1 MSQES
6 SFVSRLKDIVGA
18 NHVKTDER
26 DFAPKLVD
34 NRKRL
39 HGHVTCAVFP
49 ANTDEVSAVMKAA
62 YAFGACVF
70 TQGGNTSNVGGATP
84 VTADPKRLS
93 VLLSTDRMRHIEKI
107 DTVNDTAVVQAGV
120 VVEEL
125 QNKAQENNRLF
136 AVSLAAQGSCTIG
149 GILSTNA
156 GGVHVLY
163 YGNSREQC
171 LGLEVVLYDG
181 RVLNLMRGLRKDNT
195 GYDLKDLFIGAEGTL
210 GVITRAV
217 VKLWPRPSH
226 RIVSLIAIDQ
236 TLDLPKVF
244 NAFHEVFSSNLTA
257 FEVMHVD
264 TLKHVYKVHPEVVQ
278 GFSLTSQWF
287 ALVELSFFNH
297 ENVEASQEYLEVLL
311 TPLMDA
317 GIVKDAVIGQSETQ
331 NESLW
336 RIRESIPEAHKATGG
351 NVKHDISVPRS
362 VLAEFIETT
371 NTELKATFPWIKPSI
386 FGHFGDGNLHYN
398 MSVVDGCDLKTVF
411 DHEDEIHD
419 IVYRNIANF
428 GGSIYAEHGIGRM
441 KKDLLK
447 SFKSDVEYDVMQEI
461 KSVFDPED
469 VLNPCALISPKQR
482 S

>member
-1 MSQES
+1 MSQQS

-18 NHVKTDER
+18 DHVKTEER
-26 DFAPKLVD
+26 DFAPKLID

-62 YAFGACVF
+62 YDFGACVF

-84 VTADPKRLS
+84 VTSDNKPLS
-93 VLLSTDRMRHIEKI
+93 ILLSTDRMRRVEKI

-120 VVEEL
+120 VVEQL
-125 QNKAQENNRLF
+125 QNKARENNRLF
-136 AVSLAAQGSCTIG
+136 AVSLAAQGSCTVA

-195 GYDLKDLFIGAEGTL
+195 GYDLKDLFVGAEGTL

-236 TLDLPKVF
+236 TLSLPKVF
-244 NAFHEVFSSNLTA
+244 NAFHEALSSNLTA

-264 TLKHVYKVHPEVVQ
+264 TLIHVGQVYPEVVK
-278 GFSLTSQWF
+278 GICLTGQWF
-287 ALVELSFFNH
+287 ALIELSLFDH
-297 ENVEASQEYLEVLL
+297 QGVEDTQQALEELL

-317 GIVKDAVIGQSETQ
+317 GIITDALIGQSQAQ
-331 NESLW
+331 NEALW

-351 NVKHDISVPRS
+351 NVKHDISIPRS
-362 VLAEFIETT
+362 ALADFIETT
-371 NTELKATFPWIKPSI
+371 NAELKSAFPWIKPSV

-398 MSVVDGCDLKTVF
+398 MTVSNGYDLKTVF
-411 DHEDEIHD
+411 DHENEIHA
-419 IVYRNIANF
+419 IVYRNIEKF
-428 GGSIYAEHGIGRM
+428 GGSISAEHGIGRM
-441 KKDLLK
+441 KIDLLK

-461 KSVFDPED
+461 KSVLDPED
-469 VLNPCALISPKQR
+469 ILNPGALLNPKQTR
-482 S
+482 

>member
-1 MSQES
+1 MSQQS

-18 NHVKTDER
+18 DHVKTEER
-26 DFAPKLVD
+26 DFAPKLID

-62 YAFGACVF
+62 YDFGACVF

-84 VTADPKRLS
+84 VTSGNKPLS
-93 VLLSTDRMRHIEKI
+93 ILLSTDRMRRVEKI

-120 VVEEL
+120 VVEQL
-125 QNKAQENNRLF
+125 QNKARENNRLF
-136 AVSLAAQGSCTIG
+136 AVSLAAQGSCTVA

-181 RVLNLMRGLRKDNT
+181 RILNLMRGLRKDNT
-195 GYDLKDLFIGAEGTL
+195 GYDLKDLFVGAEGTL

-236 TLDLPKVF
+236 TLSLPNVF
-244 NAFHEVFSSNLTA
+244 NAFHEALSSNLTA

-264 TLKHVYKVHPEVVQ
+264 TLIHVGQVYPEVVK
-278 GFSLTSQWF
+278 GICLTGQWY
-287 ALVELSFFNH
+287 ALIELSLFDH
-297 ENVEASQEYLEVLL
+297 QGVEDTQQALEELL

-317 GIVKDAVIGQSETQ
+317 GIVTDALIGQSQAQ
-331 NESLW
+331 NEALW

-351 NVKHDISVPRS
+351 NVKHDISIPRS
-362 VLAEFIETT
+362 ALADFIETT
-371 NTELKATFPWIKPSI
+371 NAELKSAFPWIKPSV

-398 MSVVDGCDLKTVF
+398 MTVSNGYDLKTVF
-411 DHEDEIHD
+411 DHENEIHA
-419 IVYRNIANF
+419 IVYRNIEKF
-428 GGSIYAEHGIGRM
+428 GGSISAEHGIGRM
-441 KKDLLK
+441 KIDLLK

-461 KSVFDPED
+461 KSVLDPED
-469 VLNPCALISPKQR
+469 ILNPGALLNPKQTR
-482 S
+482 